1 MNSSVPEELI
11 GDAVTHGVG
20 GELRQIR
27 EAQGLSRLQ
36 LVSRLPSGIGDRT
49 LLSYEHGTRQLTV
62 LRLAELSWA
71 LGVDAPTVFARGLQ
85 RARLLL
91 DHLTLAVDLR
101 ALLHDERVTFRP
113 LAQWARNL
121 LNDHP
126 DGIVELEPAVV
137 RHLAS
142 FIGCTHGELAE
153 HFARFTP
160 DVCVAKQEAVTAS

>member
-1 MNSSVPEELI
+1 VNPPVPEELV
-11 GDAVTHGVG
+11 GDAVTQGVG
-20 GELRQIR
+20 GELRCLR
-27 EAQGLSRLQ
+27 EARGLSRLQ
-36 LVSRLPSGIGDRT
+36 VVSRLPSGIGDRT

-71 LGVDAPTVFARGLQ
+71 LGANAPTVLAYGLQ

-101 ALLHDERVTFRP
+101 ALLLDERVTFRP

-126 DGIVELEPAVV
+126 DGIVEVEPAVV

-142 FIGCTHGELAE
+142 FIGCTHSELAE

-160 DVCVAKQEAVTAS
+160 DICVAK